1 MSEDLKIDVK
11 VDTDESA
18 ARSKLDSLKA
28 EYEKK
33 TINLGVKLG
42 QFDIGG
48 ISKSI
53 ARLTSDLN
61 ALSNIEFSGLDKLGA
76 SLKKINK
83 LMSQQDGVGDTNTNN
98 SNNKIKRLVDD
109 QEQALNQVK
118 ELESISRDIQ
128 DVMSQINK
136 NNKDSLKDFNY
147 TNKNLFDD
155 INKLSNSSTNA
166 AFKRILKYQ
175 QEMEDLKREFSTLGV
190 QTSKAE
196 TAIDLGSGKKGTRS
210 WNEGYQD
217 IIGQTAERF
226 EKSVKRAREISSRIS
241 KLKQNIDN
249 NINKISE
256 AELDTLNKIE
266 QLKKNIKPP
275 KLDNTS
281 NLNYISV
288 LLESYMDFDD
298 IKDLD
303 FKFEDDIFEG
313 LERFLKYVD
322 DIKDEYN
329 ETFSTNDGD
338 IKFDLVNN
346 IQDSVNRLD
355 GTIESINLGNLK
367 KKLTEAFDIDD
378 NIISNIEKVE
388 GALKQLNSMSELAY
402 DSLFN
407 PNKTIP
413 IDKDLDNKIKEYLS
427 LDKKLND
434 TYVKLSKAELTGS
447 NEIAIAIEKEIS
459 LLKEKKSLVASNI
472 NQKNISDDIK
482 EQIKL
487 QEQLNDA
494 IANTQKVEF
503 KSSFMDKLHKYALEL
518 NEEFDEL
525 NKKQQDIADFE
536 LPDISKTDNLK
547 SYVDYLDSAE
557 DGIKRIIT
565 QYTDL
570 KGVDLTTTIY
580 GDGTQV
586 RKVVGN
592 VEKATNEL
600 ATAYKQADNELTR
613 LLKTQQQMDYKGDS
627 ATSKALEEQI
637 SKWRDIKSNIADV
650 AKQTNVYDQMI
661 EKANNALLKNKNA
674 LTTNSSK
681 IEFTIETNNE
691 KAIQKF
697 EEFKTKALSNIQ
709 EIERKYKNTD
719 LFENAKQEAD
729 KLRNKLEEVEDSLRG
744 VDNIDLSNL
753 QSGMRSFNQ
762 ELTQTKRD
770 LNDLNKSTKGGFFSN
785 FGEEFSSNLISF
797 TAGELL
803 ADGIREV
810 GQSLKT
816 LVMEYDTAMANL
828 KKVANPADIMDV
840 SQLDAIQEKA
850 VSIAKNVGMA
860 SQDVIQAISDTIQMG
875 GYGME
880 EATKIAEQTM
890 MLANVAEI
898 TQEAASQGVITM
910 MSAFKLDPLKEVSV
924 VVDGV
929 TKSTDQL
936 TDSMDKLNYVGN
948 NFSISSGGI
957 LDAITSGANVLSEYG
972 VSMNDTIAMITGA
985 NTTLQNPQKVGNGLK
1000 TIAINLA
1007 GIKANAKDGT
1017 LELNKTAKT
1026 LTEVAGIDIFE
1037 DKKTG
1042 QIKDMAQ
1049 VMEELA
1055 SKWDKFTEKERAGI
1069 SEAIAGKEQATVFQS
1084 LMTNFETVKQV
1095 QDELNQGWHFGSA
1108 LAENSQYVD
1117 SLSGKLN
1124 KLKET
1129 WVGIF
1134 NTIFDSNS
1142 AKGLLDG
1149 LINISEAIANIVEDL
1164 DDMGI
1169 LVPTLVGGFSGIF
1182 SAFKGSNSIAKMFE
1196 GVNKELSLT
1205 DKGLSLLSGGISKTT
1220 GFLKNFLIQGALIA
1234 GVTVLVVALAKAW
1247 DECTNGL
1254 KNAERDIKNS
1264 IEGINN
1270 SINQDTQNLKVLEDT
1285 EKRYEELIKKK
1296 EEYSNIPLEDMT
1308 EEQLADMRE
1317 LEQITSDL
1325 AKMFPELV
1333 IGYDEDGRPI
1343 MLMADDMDKLKEKT
1357 KEQIE
1362 LNRELLKIKREELAN
1377 VAREQVQIGEK
1388 FGMGI
1393 GAELDFTN
1401 HESNAAYDSLIFNEE
1416 QYTKA
1421 VQDGN
1426 KWRTKSYEKAIA
1438 KNKKDL
1444 EEHYNKGLQLYQ
1456 EYTTK
1461 ELEIQQSAFDKI
1473 QERKGYDGLDKNKA
1487 SEVQVFMDNLNW
1499 ANMDETQY
1507 NAWINGFD
1515 KVIKLAGEGSPKV
1528 KEWSD
1533 ALELANDKYAATENV
1548 DEYNKSL
1555 EKLAKSISEDL
1566 NIDYDTVFS
1575 GLENMVKP
1583 LSEAEKAMNNFLESF
1598 GSSRFELLNG
1608 DKFAN
1613 QLAEQFNGIENV
1625 IDKMFSSKEYA
1636 FKANGALTFN
1646 MMTEIANKDE
1656 IPDQIQKLAN
1666 ELAKGGVT
1674 KAESDIMLEILMSIK
1689 SGDKEKIE
1697 KTIEDVNKQLEE
1709 LGMKDNVIDIK
1720 TLFDETGTNKA
1731 KSDINEIMNGDK
1743 TATKEILINTHGE
1756 EKAKQM
1762 LEAIDLLDSRPDV
1775 KKAVSAVVDG
1785 EDDLVFFYE
1794 IIKNLPVNEEY
1805 TNKFI
1810 VENTDALSQMKTY
1823 QEVIDY
1829 INGQPKEWKATYGFN
1844 SDGVDETKE
1853 KIDSVNKAIEEGNGK
1868 EFTVKTNN
1876 ENVLDTIEDIETL
1889 IKMSS
1894 EVEDGKYKL
1903 DIEAN
1908 TEQAVNNLKNL
1919 ETGLDSLSTKLSG
1932 MPVGNITIHTA
1943 QSAKNIS
1950 GLMARIDQ
1958 YKESM
1963 AGIKNLTFNSNTAQ
1977 SAKNISGLINRVNQY
1992 KDTASTIKTLV
2003 FKSETAQ
2010 SAKNISGLMRKV
2022 DSYNTSTKPK
2032 TLTFKT
2038 NANTITSQINTLS
2051 KAIRN
2056 VPNGKTIKYNI
2067 TTSGSVPKATPRVI
2081 ENPSYD
2087 INTAGLSEND
2097 ETSLANTINNPNA
2110 RGYSKPLDTFTYGLN
2125 HFVELES
2132 RLSKIASQLDIID
2145 EKAKNAFGQEKINY
2159 LKQQENLLKQQQ
2171 QLQADLSSE
2180 MQKQQQA
2187 LKSFLSGKG
2196 IKFDSDGNIS
2206 NYHTKLVAM
2215 NKELERLEEVSKK
2228 ASEASSNYKGDND
2241 GERDRLSNIS
2251 KQASDNLSKYKDTY
2265 DELKKAMDE
2274 YLSLTFTDIP
2284 KASEEWQSLQ
2294 NEIIDT
2300 SNAIEELNRNQK
2312 LFSHQNKIKEL
2323 EYEYDKL
2330 ADKIDIINKKLDNSY
2345 GAYKLNLIK
2354 DQISLLKEQQKIQ
2367 DQIVNSLNNQ
2377 VNIYKNDL
2385 SSYGFKFDA
2394 NNDITNIDETLEKFK
2409 NHKDLEKV
2417 KSLLEEYID
2426 LQRDELPDA
2435 VKEWESLNSA
2445 IKDAYK
2451 EQLNITKDIE
2461 DKITDIYKKQ
2471 IEERKK
2477 LIDEDLNNKLNA
2489 LNKEKEAYNELRKEQ
2504 DYEDEYNEQLGV
2516 IEELQ
2521 RKVDIAS
2528 KDGSLSGQKKLQDLL
2543 NQLSEEQKKLQ
2554 DMVQDKID
2562 SDINDMFDKE
2572 SERLEEEAEKQKDNL
2587 DKKFSDDHI
2596 RDLVKT
2602 ALSTGVFED
2611 IDGTMRSLQD
2621 VMLGFVDEYGDG
2633 LSSIGELIKNEMIA
2647 NLNIAKNTMKDI
2659 TNILKE
2665 LDLNQY
2671 SNIIGRMV
2679 QPDISRNLR
2688 YAESSNYS
2696 NSTVQFNSPLMVV
2709 EGDITEDVLPT
2720 VKNMISKVKDDI
2732 TKQIVNYIK

>member
-1 MSEDLKIDVK
+1 MPTTREWD
-11 VDTDESA
+11 
-18 ARSKLDSLKA
+18 
-28 EYEKK
+28 
-33 TINLGVKLG
+33 N
-42 QFDIGG
+42 F
-48 ISKSI
+48 
-53 ARLTSDLN
+53 
-61 ALSNIEFSGLDKLGA
+61 
-76 SLKKINK
+76 
-83 LMSQQDGVGDTNTNN
+83 
-98 SNNKIKRLVDD
+98 
-109 QEQALNQVK
+109 
-118 ELESISRDIQ
+118 
-128 DVMSQINK
+128 
-136 NNKDSLKDFNY
+136 KDSNWAY
-147 TNKNLFDD
+147 
-155 INKLSNSSTNA
+155 
-166 AFKRILKYQ
+166 
-175 QEMEDLKREFSTLGV
+175 GV
-190 QTSKAE
+190 PAT
-196 TAIDLGSGKKGTRS
+196 IS
-210 WNEGYQD
+210 WGPFGYS
-217 IIGQTAERF
+217 IY
-226 EKSVKRAREISSRIS
+226 KSVSWSRNNAVRIELQNRINNGDYYEVNERRERTYTITAYSGTG
-241 KLKQNIDN
+241 
-249 NINKISE
+249 E
-256 AELDTLNKIE
+256 AI
-266 QLKKNIKPP
+266 
-275 KLDNTS
+275 
-281 NLNYISV
+281 
-288 LLESYMDFDD
+288 
-298 IKDLD
+298 
-303 FKFEDDIFEG
+303 
-313 LERFLKYVD
+313 
-322 DIKDEYN
+322 
-329 ETFSTNDGD
+329 
-338 IKFDLVNN
+338 
-346 IQDSVNRLD
+346 
-355 GTIESINLGNLK
+355 
-367 KKLTEAFDIDD
+367 
-378 NIISNIEKVE
+378 
-388 GALKQLNSMSELAY
+388 
-402 DSLFN
+402 
-407 PNKTIP
+407 
-413 IDKDLDNKIKEYLS
+413 
-427 LDKKLND
+427 
-434 TYVKLSKAELTGS
+434 
-447 NEIAIAIEKEIS
+447 
-459 LLKEKKSLVASNI
+459 
-472 NQKNISDDIK
+472 
-482 EQIKL
+482 
-487 QEQLNDA
+487 
-494 IANTQKVEF
+494 
-503 KSSFMDKLHKYALEL
+503 
-518 NEEFDEL
+518 
-525 NKKQQDIADFE
+525 
-536 LPDISKTDNLK
+536 
-547 SYVDYLDSAE
+547 
-557 DGIKRIIT
+557 
-565 QYTDL
+565 
-570 KGVDLTTTIY
+570 TTTFPH
-580 GDGTQV
+580 
-586 RKVVGN
+586 
-592 VEKATNEL
+592 
-600 ATAYKQADNELTR
+600 
-613 LLKTQQQMDYKGDS
+613 S
-627 ATSKALEEQI
+627 
-637 SKWRDIKSNIADV
+637 
-650 AKQTNVYDQMI
+650 
-661 EKANNALLKNKNA
+661 
-674 LTTNSSK
+674 
-681 IEFTIETNNE
+681 
-691 KAIQKF
+691 
-697 EEFKTKALSNIQ
+697 
-709 EIERKYKNTD
+709 
-719 LFENAKQEAD
+719 
-729 KLRNKLEEVEDSLRG
+729 G
-744 VDNIDLSNL
+744 V
-753 QSGMRSFNQ
+753 
-762 ELTQTKRD
+762 
-770 LNDLNKSTKGGFFSN
+770 
-785 FGEEFSSNLISF
+785 
-797 TAGELL
+797 
-803 ADGIREV
+803 
-810 GQSLKT
+810 
-816 LVMEYDTAMANL
+816 
-828 KKVANPADIMDV
+828 
-840 SQLDAIQEKA
+840 
-850 VSIAKNVGMA
+850 
-860 SQDVIQAISDTIQMG
+860 
-875 GYGME
+875 
-880 EATKIAEQTM
+880 
-890 MLANVAEI
+890 
-898 TQEAASQGVITM
+898 
-910 MSAFKLDPLKEVSV
+910 
-924 VVDGV
+924 
-929 TKSTDQL
+929 L
-936 TDSMDKLNYVGN
+936 TDDGEFHYVGN
-948 NFSISSGGI
+948 NFAISSGGI

-1055 SKWDKFTEKERAGI
+1055 AKWDKFTEKERAGI

-1473 QERKGYDGLDKNKA
+1473 QERKGYDKLDKNKA

-1515 KVIKLAGEGSPKV
+1515 KVIKLASEGSPKV

-1613 QLAEQFNGIENV
+1613 QLAEQFNGVENI

-1697 KTIEDVNKQLEE
+1697 KTIEDVNKKLEE

-1756 EKAKQM
+1756 EKAKQI

-1829 INGQPKEWKATYGFN
+1829 INGQPKEWKAKYGFTA
-1844 SDGVDETKE
+1844 DGVEQTKE
-1853 KIDSVNKAIEEGNGK
+1853 EIESVNKAIEEGNGK

-1908 TEQAVNNLKNL
+1908 TEQAVNNLKSL

-1950 GLMARIDQ
+1950 GLMARIGQ
-1958 YKESM
+1958 YKEAM

-1977 SAKNISGLINRVNQY
+1977 SAKNISGLINRINQY

-2022 DSYNTSTKPK
+2022 DSYNTDTKPK

-2132 RLSKIASQLDIID
+2132 RLSKIATQLDIID

-2228 ASEASSNYKGDND
+2228 ASEASSNYKGNND
-2241 GERDRLSNIS
+2241 SERDRLSNIS
-2251 KQASDNLSKYKDTY
+2251 KKASDNLSKYKDTY

-2300 SNAIEELNRNQK
+2300 SNAVEELNRNQK

-2461 DKITDIYKKQ
+2461 DEITDIYKKQ

-2489 LNKEKEAYNELRKEQ
+2489 LNKEKEAYNEFRKEQ

>member
-1 MSEDLKIDVK
+1 
-11 VDTDESA
+11 
-18 ARSKLDSLKA
+18 
-28 EYEKK
+28 
-33 TINLGVKLG
+33 
-42 QFDIGG
+42 
-48 ISKSI
+48 
-53 ARLTSDLN
+53 
-61 ALSNIEFSGLDKLGA
+61 
-76 SLKKINK
+76 
-83 LMSQQDGVGDTNTNN
+83 
-98 SNNKIKRLVDD
+98 
-109 QEQALNQVK
+109 
-118 ELESISRDIQ
+118 
-128 DVMSQINK
+128 
-136 NNKDSLKDFNY
+136 
-147 TNKNLFDD
+147 
-155 INKLSNSSTNA
+155 
-166 AFKRILKYQ
+166 
-175 QEMEDLKREFSTLGV
+175 
-190 QTSKAE
+190 
-196 TAIDLGSGKKGTRS
+196 
-210 WNEGYQD
+210 
-217 IIGQTAERF
+217 
-226 EKSVKRAREISSRIS
+226 
-241 KLKQNIDN
+241 
-249 NINKISE
+249 
-256 AELDTLNKIE
+256 
-266 QLKKNIKPP
+266 
-275 KLDNTS
+275 
-281 NLNYISV
+281 
-288 LLESYMDFDD
+288 
-298 IKDLD
+298 
-303 FKFEDDIFEG
+303 
-313 LERFLKYVD
+313 
-322 DIKDEYN
+322 
-329 ETFSTNDGD
+329 
-338 IKFDLVNN
+338 
-346 IQDSVNRLD
+346 
-355 GTIESINLGNLK
+355 
-367 KKLTEAFDIDD
+367 
-378 NIISNIEKVE
+378 
-388 GALKQLNSMSELAY
+388 
-402 DSLFN
+402 
-407 PNKTIP
+407 
-413 IDKDLDNKIKEYLS
+413 
-427 LDKKLND
+427 
-434 TYVKLSKAELTGS
+434 
-447 NEIAIAIEKEIS
+447 
-459 LLKEKKSLVASNI
+459 
-472 NQKNISDDIK
+472 
-482 EQIKL
+482 
-487 QEQLNDA
+487 
-494 IANTQKVEF
+494 
-503 KSSFMDKLHKYALEL
+503 
-518 NEEFDEL
+518 
-525 NKKQQDIADFE
+525 
-536 LPDISKTDNLK
+536 
-547 SYVDYLDSAE
+547 
-557 DGIKRIIT
+557 
-565 QYTDL
+565 
-570 KGVDLTTTIY
+570 
-580 GDGTQV
+580 
-586 RKVVGN
+586 
-592 VEKATNEL
+592 
-600 ATAYKQADNELTR
+600 
-613 LLKTQQQMDYKGDS
+613 
-627 ATSKALEEQI
+627 
-637 SKWRDIKSNIADV
+637 
-650 AKQTNVYDQMI
+650 
-661 EKANNALLKNKNA
+661 
-674 LTTNSSK
+674 
-681 IEFTIETNNE
+681 
-691 KAIQKF
+691 
-697 EEFKTKALSNIQ
+697 
-709 EIERKYKNTD
+709 
-719 LFENAKQEAD
+719 
-729 KLRNKLEEVEDSLRG
+729 
-744 VDNIDLSNL
+744 
-753 QSGMRSFNQ
+753 
-762 ELTQTKRD
+762 
-770 LNDLNKSTKGGFFSN
+770 
-785 FGEEFSSNLISF
+785 
-797 TAGELL
+797 
-803 ADGIREV
+803 
-810 GQSLKT
+810 
-816 LVMEYDTAMANL
+816 
-828 KKVANPADIMDV
+828 
-840 SQLDAIQEKA
+840 
-850 VSIAKNVGMA
+850 
-860 SQDVIQAISDTIQMG
+860 
-875 GYGME
+875 
-880 EATKIAEQTM
+880 
-890 MLANVAEI
+890 
-898 TQEAASQGVITM
+898 
-910 MSAFKLDPLKEVSV
+910 
-924 VVDGV
+924 
-929 TKSTDQL
+929 
-936 TDSMDKLNYVGN
+936 
-948 NFSISSGGI
+948 
-957 LDAITSGANVLSEYG
+957 
-972 VSMNDTIAMITGA
+972 MNDTIAMITGA

-1055 SKWDKFTEKERAGI
+1055 AKWDKFTEKERAGI

-1285 EKRYEELIKKK
+1285 EKRYDELIKKK

-1473 QERKGYDGLDKNKA
+1473 QERKGYDKLDKNKA

-1613 QLAEQFNGIENV
+1613 QLAEQFNGVENI

-1756 EKAKQM
+1756 EKAKQI

-1794 IIKNLPVNEEY
+1794 IIKNLPVNKEY

-1829 INGQPKEWKATYGFN
+1829 INKQPKEWKAKYGFTA
-1844 SDGVDETKE
+1844 DGVEQTKE
-1853 KIDSVNKAIEEGNGK
+1853 EIESVNKAIEEGNGK

-1908 TEQAVNNLKNL
+1908 TEQAVNNLKSL

-2056 VPNGKTIKYNI
+2056 VPNGKTITYTVK
-2067 TTSGSVPKATPRVI
+2067 TSGSVPK
-2081 ENPSYD
+2081 SSGKS
-2087 INTAGLSEND
+2087 INNYSVSTAGASESD
-2097 ETSLANTINNPNA
+2097 VATIDDTAIPQKTRGWGDPLETFN
-2110 RGYSKPLDTFTYGLN
+2110 YGLN
-2125 HFVELES
+2125 HFIELENK
-2132 RLSKIASQLDIID
+2132 LKDIANQLDDID
-2145 EKAKNAFGQEKINY
+2145 EKSKNAFGEEKIEY
-2159 LKQQENLLKQQQ
+2159 LRQQDILLNKQKILYSDIL
-2171 QLQADLSSE
+2171 DE
-2180 MQKQQQA
+2180 MKLQQQA
-2187 LKSFLSGKG
+2187 LKDLLSANGLV
-2196 IKFDSDGNIS
+2196 FDDDNNIS
-2206 NYHTKLVAM
+2206 NYHAKLVSM
-2215 NKELERLEEVSKK
+2215 NRELERLEENYNK
-2228 ASEASSNYKGDND
+2228 ASEASSNYNGDNE
-2241 GERDRLSNIS
+2241 GTKNNLSNAVKVASNELDKYKNKYKEVKDAIDEYLNLTFDKIPDATNEWLSLNNSIKENKDSIEELQKALKNAVNEVNIGKYSTELDTVNRKVELLEKRIS
-2251 KQASDNLSKYKDTY
+2251 SLNGRDKVNAMYEKINLLKQQQQEAHELAEAYRIVEAQLRRLLSDKGFLFDNNGDISNFENLSSFIGTEQY
-2265 DELKKAMDE
+2265 DELKDLLDE
-2274 YLSLTFTDIP
+2274 YKNLHNEVIPGLSAGWWAMEEEIGNCISQAHKLELALKNIDSEIKLNGLDAALTRIHSSIKNIDREIDRAFGSQKQELLKDKIDLLRQEQDKLSEIVASYKEMAKVYSTYLQGAGFNFASDGSILNMDHIKNLLDDDRFEAIKDALENYIDLTQNKIP
-2284 KASEEWQSLQ
+2284 GVQDNWNDLQ
-2294 NEIIDT
+2294 GSIADCGD
-2300 SNAIEELNRNQK
+2300 AIEEAK
-2312 LFSHQNKIKEL
+2312 KEL
-2323 EYEYDKL
+2323 EKFLATAEIDALLDKFNDL
-2330 ADKIDIINKKLDNSY
+2330 NHELSILDKKMEHAFGKEKLDLIRE
-2345 GAYKLNLIK
+2345 KL
-2354 DQISLLKEQQKIQ
+2354 DLLKEQQIELQKHKDFFDSKKSQ
-2367 DQIVNSLNNQ
+2367 LM
-2377 VNIYKNDL
+2377 NDL
-2385 SSYGFKFDA
+2385 SGLGFKFDEEG
-2394 NNDITNIDETLEKFK
+2394 NITNYLEQLSELGNSSKDFEAVKETLEEYFDIQ
-2409 NHKDLEKV
+2409 NNRLPGIMEDWIELENVYKDTLKDQL
-2417 KSLLEEYID
+2417 STT
-2426 LQRDELPDA
+2426 
-2435 VKEWESLNSA
+2435 KEV
-2445 IKDAYK
+2445 
-2451 EQLNITKDIE
+2451 Q
-2461 DKITDIYKKQ
+2461 DKIKDIYKKQ
-2471 IEERKK
+2471 VEERKK
-2477 LIDEDLNNKLNA
+2477 LIDEELKKRLDA
-2489 LNKEKEAYNELRKEQ
+2489 INKEKDAYNDQREKI
-2504 DYEDEYNEQLGV
+2504 DYENNYNEQLNL
-2516 IEELQ
+2516 INELQ
-2521 RKVDIAS
+2521 KKIDLAS
-2528 KDGSLSGQKKLQDLL
+2528 KDNSLSGKKKLQDLL
-2543 NQLSEEQKKLQ
+2543 NQLQDEQKKLQ
-2554 DMVQDKID
+2554 EMVQNKID
-2562 SDINDMFDKE
+2562 SDVNDMFDKE
-2572 SERLEEEAEKQKDNL
+2572 SDRLEDVVEQEKENLDNL
-2587 DKKFSDDHI
+2587 YSDEKLQSIIDKV
-2596 RDLVKT
+2596 LN
-2602 ALSTGVFED
+2602 TGIFED
-2611 IDGTMRSLQD
+2611 LNGDLHDLQSVMFDYIDK
-2621 VMLGFVDEYGDG
+2621 YGDG
-2633 LSSIGELIKNEMIA
+2633 LSAIGSIIKSEMIT
-2647 NLNIAKNTMKDI
+2647 NLEIAKDTMAELA
-2659 TNILKE
+2659 NIMNE
-2665 LDLNQY
+2665 LDMSQYASSMSRLAFPSDLNMSEY
-2671 SNIIGRMV
+2671 GVANNI
-2679 QPDISRNLR
+2679 
-2688 YAESSNYS
+2688 S
-2696 NSTVQFNSPLMVV
+2696 NSISFNSPLINI
-2709 EGDITEDVLPT
+2709 EGNVDKGVMSNLESLEDSLV
-2720 VKNMISKVKDDI
+2720 NKVCNQI
-2732 TKQIVNYIK
+2732 MTKVNGR